1 MPLAEAWAEAIERLA
16 PSHGARLEVRSL
28 RSLCASGG
36 GTGAGAVATLL
47 TSGVARGSELG
58 SGASEPLDLP
68 WDTRRRPRRAKR
80 ARRHR
85 RIRGLKVAI
94 ALGVLAALF
103 VSGIVY
109 LGNWPPD
116 YAIESNSMQHG
127 PGDHL
132 GFLNAG
138 DIVFARKLPTSAIVT
153 YVAGTESGY
162 STYGEAGDVLVY
174 YPNGQGSAT
183 PIIHRA
189 IIFFVWTGTGGYN
202 ATDLGGLPCSN
213 NSTSVSYYVTQ
224 SSGPTNHCAD
234 SYLGDNET
242 LSLYHFG
249 GRTSPLQ
256 INMSSPDLGNH
267 SGFLTLGDNN
277 SVVDQAPTKNGTPA
291 ISSLVEPGWVVGVAC
306 GLIPWFGALQL
317 SVFGDAGDVSNAS
330 WAALQTCAVTGVL
343 LVVEGALLAVVV
355 RRTARS
361 RSAGR
366 RRAGRVDTG
375 SPDAAPS
382 PAGADVVERP
392 KPAALDVP
400 RTTVRPQGQAV
411 ASSSSAFRSPEELFP
426 VARLGPRPIVRGPA
440 RSPAGPTDGR
450 PPRDGDPPPAAPR
463 NFASN
468 KASAAGRATLP
479 TDPSLV
485 RESPSGMPEAAHES
499 ERRSHFTGFPEEYRR
514 PPRGGRRGQV
524 D

>member
-1 MPLAEAWAEAIERLA
+1 MPLALATAKTIGLPA
-16 PSHGARLEVRSL
+16 PSHVPGLGPRSL
-28 RSLCASGG
+28 PLLCALGW
-36 GTGAGAVATLL
+36 GTGSEAVATFL
-47 TSGVARGSELG
+47 TSGAAPGSEPDPVG
-58 SGASEPLDLP
+58 SEPLDLP
-68 WDTRRRPRRAKR
+68 WETRRGLRRAKR
-80 ARRHR
+80 PRGRRR
-85 RIRGLKVAI
+85 MRGLKTAVAF
-94 ALGVLAALF
+94 GVLAALIA
-103 VSGIVY
+103 SGIAY

-116 YAIESNSMQHG
+116 YAVESNSMQHG

-138 DIVFARKLPTSAIVT
+138 DIVFARKVQTSSIVT
-153 YVAGTESGY
+153 YVAGTQSGY

-174 YPNGQGSAT
+174 YPDGQPSAT

-189 IIFFVWTGTGGYN
+189 ILFFVWTGTGGYN

-213 NSTSVSYYVTQ
+213 DSASASYYITQ
-224 SSGPTNHCAD
+224 GSGLMNHCAA
-234 SYLGDNET
+234 SYLGNNET
-242 LSLYHFG
+242 LRLYHFG
-249 GRTSPLQ
+249 GRTSPLE
-256 INMSSPDLGNH
+256 INMSSPALGNH

-277 SVVDQAPTKNGTPA
+277 SEVDQAPTTGAAPA
-291 ISSLVEPGWVVGVAC
+291 ISSLVEPGWILGVAR

-317 SVFGDAGDVSNAS
+317 AAFGDAGDVSNAS

-343 LVVEGALLAVVV
+343 LAVEGALLGVLV

-366 RRAGRVDTG
+366 RRSGRVDPE

-392 KPAALDVP
+392 KPAVLDEP

-411 ASSSSAFRSPEELFP
+411 ASSSNAFRSPEELFP

-440 RSPAGPTDGR
+440 HSPAGPTDGR
-450 PPRDGDPPPAAPR
+450 PPQDGHPRPAAPR

-468 KASAAGRATLP
+468 EASAAGRATLP
-479 TDPSLV
+479 SDPSSV
-485 RESPSGMPEAAHES
+485 RESPSGMPEAAHEI
-499 ERRSHFTGFPEEYRR
+499 ERRSHFTGFPEAYRR
-514 PPRGGRRGQV
+514 PPRGGRRGQ
-524 D
+524 DD